1 MTLTAEARLRHDLRT
16 PVNHVLGYGELLL
29 EDAEADGR
37 AELAG
42 DLTGICG
49 AARVMLGLMD
59 AGTAPDALRAS
70 LRAPASAVLSDVGRL
85 RRAGGLG
92 ARETA
97 DLARIAD
104 AAGLLLRFVHEGAE
118 ALVPSAA
125 VPESPPASVPEL
137 AVPSGPAAR
146 VLIVDDDPANREL
159 LARRVEREGWEAIPA
174 TGGDDAL
181 ARLEAGRIDLV
192 LLDLVMPGVGGDE
205 VLRRLKRDPRHADLP
220 VLMISALDEQEAV
233 VRCIEDG
240 AEDYLPK
247 QVDQVLLRARI
258 GACLRKKRVRDE
270 ELAYLR
276 DVRAIAA
283 SAAALQGGEFDPD
296 ALDAVCG
303 RTDAL
308 GGLARVFTAMA
319 GEVRAREQ
327 RLASQVA
334 QLRIEIDETRKARA
348 VAEIVESDHFQDLQ
362 RRLAELR
369 RRPLAS

>member
-1 MTLTAEARLRHDLRT
+1 
-16 PVNHVLGYGELLL
+16 
-29 EDAEADGR
+29 
-37 AELAG
+37 
-42 DLTGICG
+42 
-49 AARVMLGLMD
+49 MLGLMD

-70 LRAPASAVLSDVGRL
+70 LRAPASAVLSDVGRQ

-296 ALDAVCG
+296 ALAAVCG

-308 GGLARVFTAMA
+308 GRLARVFTAMA